1 MDKEVRRRSAELPL
15 FPELEV
21 GSVPAWEV
29 PQCGAGDGGGERGFV
44 RPDIDALF
52 VRLGKSA
59 FRSRF
64 YLNAAD
70 RAIIAAKGIDTI
82 RQHARDIIARRLAPA
97 VIANDGRQTP
107 MRHGTSPVFIAQ
119 HATGCCC
126 RGCMEKWHGIP
137 QGRALTAEEQE
148 YAVEVIMKWISTH
161 C

>member
-1 MDKEVRRRSAELPL
+1 MKRQPIELSL
-15 FPELEV
+15 FPEADDTSAPSETEH
-21 GSVPAWEV
+21 A
-29 PQCGAGDGGGERGFV
+29 DNGGGTYMDSHFV

-52 VRLGKSA
+52 GRLGKSA

-70 RAIIAAKGIDTI
+70 RAIVAEKGIDVI

-97 VIANDGRQTP
+97 VIPNDGRQTP

-137 QGRALTAEEQE
+137 RGRALSAEEQE
-148 YAVEVIMKWISTH
+148 YVVDVIIKWINTH